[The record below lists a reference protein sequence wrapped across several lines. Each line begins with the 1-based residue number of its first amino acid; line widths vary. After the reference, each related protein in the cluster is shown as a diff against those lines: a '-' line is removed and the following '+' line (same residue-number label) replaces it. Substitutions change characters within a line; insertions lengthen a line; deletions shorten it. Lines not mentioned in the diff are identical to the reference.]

1 MFEKTQETVNVEIDR
16 LKGNVEAL
24 EKGLN
29 TQEMKVRD
37 FNYTVERDIILEVG
51 TTETPLEEDW

>member
-1 MFEKTQETVNVEIDR
+1 MFEKTQETVNVEIDI

-37 FNYTVERDIILEVG
+37 FNYTVEREIILIVG
-51 TTETPLEEDW
+51 TTEIPLEEDW